1 MNTNLML
8 ATSQNFGNIKCDFWS
23 DNDNNDFWM
32 TREQIGTALEYGNAK
47 RAISDIHNR
56 HKERMDK
63 YSRVTQIAYPSG
75 GIQEVYIYSAR
86 GVFEICRWSRQ
97 TKADEFMDWVWDI
110 VDGLRTGK
118 YKLTQN
124 NSVIPYDKMIADLD
138 AKVAELFQ
146 QQNHIQD
153 VTELNTDS
161 IMDLAYKF
169 DDLQSEMHERTEVY
183 DRLINA
189 KGCLSMNQVAK
200 SIGLGR
206 NTMMKIL
213 RSQNILFLDGKD
225 NIPYER
231 YVKSGYFIVTNKT
244 DTNGEIHAG
253 TKATAKGVKFI
264 LDTLGEL
271 CKVS

>member
-8 ATSQNFGNIKCDFWS
+8 ATSQNFGNIQCDFWS

-32 TREQIGTALEYGNAK
+32 TREQIGTALDYPEPRK
-47 RAISDIHNR
+47 AIQKIHDRHSDR
-56 HKERMDK
+56 LDK
-63 YSRVTQIAYPSG
+63 LSGVVSLGTPG
-75 GIQEVYIYSAR
+75 GIQEVYVYSAR

-97 TKADEFMDWVWDI
+97 TKANDFMDWVWDI

-124 NSVIPYDKMIADLD
+124 NSVVPYDKMIADLD

-146 QQNHIQD
+146 QQNRIQD

-169 DDLQSEMHERTEVY
+169 DDLQSEMHERTELY